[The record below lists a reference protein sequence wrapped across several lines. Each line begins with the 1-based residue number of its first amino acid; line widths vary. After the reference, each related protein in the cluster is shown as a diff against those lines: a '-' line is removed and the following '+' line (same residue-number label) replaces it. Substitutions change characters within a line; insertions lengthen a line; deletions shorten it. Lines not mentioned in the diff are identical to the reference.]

1 MVQLGTLLILGGLS
15 SGPHKLSYLPLLLEL
30 YPMHQKVKQ
39 AELQDLEQLS
49 PSRFTSITI
58 ARLHIPGR
66 HPRPENLSKAPQ
78 LILRHINI

>member
-1 MVQLGTLLILGGLS
+1 MGGLS
-15 SGPHKLSYLPLLLEL
+15 FEPHKLSYLPLLREL

-39 AELQDLEQLS
+39 AELRDLEQLS

-66 HPRPENLSKAPQ
+66 HPRPESLSEAPQ
-78 LILRHINI
+78 LIPRRINI